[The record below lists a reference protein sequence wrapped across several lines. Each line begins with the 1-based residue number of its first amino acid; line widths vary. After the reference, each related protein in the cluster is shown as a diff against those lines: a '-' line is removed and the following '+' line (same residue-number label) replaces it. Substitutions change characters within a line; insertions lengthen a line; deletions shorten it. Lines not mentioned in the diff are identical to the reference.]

1 MKKWTAA
8 ALAALTALTLTGCS
22 FQDVMLY
29 LYGGDS
35 FVTSAEPDYTTCDGD
50 NGVTVVYDQNQW
62 EQPVMAQD
70 DTLSLTTG
78 NQLSYTVVLLQTTD
92 TYTDFLAQSGQELE
106 ETTGTVRYDIG
117 FTVPDAAVSAVRY
130 DCGSYQTIFAQ
141 IDYDCGET
149 IYVTA
154 AARTS
159 DYDPIIALLQN
170 VWPTGHAPENA
181 RTADKTTKAVTE
193 DDVNGGPEQEFGV
206 KAKRQKPLRSSLCST
221 TSPYRGGFPR
231 ALPAQNCK
239 KLL

>member
-92 TYTDFLAQSGQELE
+92 TVKCDFE
-106 ETTGTVRYDIG
+106 
-117 FTVPDAAVSAVRY
+117 FTVPDAAVEAVRY

-193 DDVNGGPEQEFGV
+193 DDVNGG
-206 KAKRQKPLRSSLCST
+206 RSKSL
-221 TSPYRGGFPR
+221 
-231 ALPAQNCK
+231 A
-239 KLL
+239 